1 MLPLLKWAGGKR
13 KIVGKISEL
22 VDFKNEGTY
31 YEPFFGGGALLFHL
45 LPNSAVC
52 FDFNEDLINFYNTV
66 KANPEKLISELK
78 KNYVNKNNKEDFYI
92 IRALDRDEKIYS
104 KMNNVQKA
112 ARMMYLNKTCYN
124 GLWRVNSKGQN
135 NVPFGRYVRPKI
147 LDEEAI
153 RSTSEYFNE
162 KNITFISG
170 DFEKVEKYVNENDFI
185 YFDPPYDVEKE
196 ENGFVD
202 YTKLGFNRDDQ
213 IRLKNLC
220 DRLITKG
227 AKVAISNSK
236 TKFILNLYRDDEYNF
251 YTINDNIKVRRYIGP
266 NGSSRKVLDEILIIG
281 SQDEKN
287 NVSTSKLTRK
297 NNNNN

>member
-281 SQDEKN
+281 SQD
-287 NVSTSKLTRK
+287 
-297 NNNNN
+297 